1 MSWALRSRT
10 NFKRYLGS
18 FSVAALGLALM
29 VVIVATGPVTEP
41 EDDAVLPP
49 LVRVMEA
56 RPGPVRLTVAAHG
69 VVLPKTESRL
79 VSEISGRIVSVADS
93 MVSGGFF
100 RRGDVLVT
108 IDRVDYELALEQ
120 ARARLSSAQSELAQ
134 ARRAFDRQERLTATD
149 SVSESNRDEAENRQL
164 LAEASYR
171 DATAQEKRAERDLER
186 TRVVAPYDGRVRSE
200 LVDPGQFVNR
210 GETLA
215 NLYSVDVAEVRLP
228 VHDEDLAFLPV
239 SLDGA
244 PDPAARLGV
253 VLRARFAGRA
263 HEWRGQI
270 VRTEGEIDPGTRM
283 VKMIAQVQ
291 RPYDQPNGTAPLTVG
306 LFVDAEI
313 EGREVEDAVVLPRA
327 ALQSE
332 GHVHVIE
339 ANDRLA
345 VRQVEVVRLLGEEV
359 YVLGLRNGERVSL
372 TRLPGAADGLR
383 VRTVGNGS
391 VPDGAP

>member
-1 MSWALRSRT
+1 MRPDWT
-10 NFKRYLGS
+10 TFKRYLGS
-18 FSVAALGLALM
+18 FSVAVIGLALM
-29 VVIVATGPVTEP
+29 VVIVATGPVTESK
-41 EDDAVLPP
+41 DDAAQPP
-49 LVRVMEA
+49 VVRLVEA

-100 RRGDVLVT
+100 QRGDVLVT

-120 ARARLSSAQSELAQ
+120 ARARLSSAKSELAQ
-134 ARRAFDRQERLTATD
+134 ARRAFARQQRLTVTD
-149 SVSESNRDEAENRQL
+149 AVSESKLDEAENRQV
-164 LAEASYR
+164 LAEASLR

-186 TRVVAPYDGRVRSE
+186 TRVIAPYDGRVRSE
-200 LVDPGQFVNR
+200 TVDPGQFVNR

-215 NLYSVDVAEVRLP
+215 SLYSVDVAEVRLP

-244 PDPAARLGV
+244 LDPSVRLDV
-253 VLRARFAGRA
+253 VLRARFAGREHA
-263 HEWRGQI
+263 WRGQI

-291 RPYDQPNGTAPLTVG
+291 RPYDQPDGKPPLTVG

-313 EGREVEDAVVLPRA
+313 KGREVGDAVVLPRA

-332 GHVHVIE
+332 EGHVHVIS
-339 ANDRLA
+339 ADGRLA
-345 VRQVEVVRLLGEEV
+345 VRQVEVLRLLGEQA
-359 YVLGLRNGERVSL
+359 YVVGLSIGEQVSL
-372 TRLPGAADGLR
+372 TRLPGAVDGLR
-383 VRTVGNGS
+383 VRTVSNGGLP
-391 VPDGAP
+391 VAAP